1 VTLRLLS
8 YNIRY
13 GGAGREEKI
22 AAVIGACAPD
32 VVVLQEATKPL
43 VVERVAAATGM
54 AQWGSRK
61 GESLGFMSREPV
73 EHVAWHRPRVSR
85 HAFIEIV
92 PRGVRWRVF
101 GLHLSAVHAAWTE
114 RRRWYELRALLVAIQ
129 QHQRGPHVLIG
140 DFNTLAPGELLDIR
154 ELPARLR
161 ALVWLSGGK
170 IRWRTIQQ
178 VLDAGYRDAFRHLQP
193 DLVGLTFPT
202 WRPHVRL
209 DYLFVPE
216 PFLSRVT
223 ACRVVTDGAVRDASD
238 HFPLLAELSD
248 ASASVAAHQIE
259 PREQARAQ
267 HDVRSTAR

>member
-1 VTLRLLS
+1 MSLRLLS

-13 GGAGREEKI
+13 GGLGREQQL
-22 AAVIGACAPD
+22 ASVVRDCAPD
-32 VVVLQEATKPL
+32 LVVLQEATKPH
-43 VVERVAAATGM
+43 VVETVAKAAAM
-54 AQWGSRK
+54 AQWGAKS
-61 GESLGFMSREPV
+61 GESLGFMSRQPV
-73 EHVAWHRPRVSR
+73 EHVAWHKPRVSR

-92 PRGVRWRVF
+92 PSGGAWRVF
-101 GLHLSAVHAAWTE
+101 GVHLSAVHAAWTE

-129 QHQRGPHVLIG
+129 QHQHGPHALMG

-154 ELPARLR
+154 SLPARLR

-202 WRPHVRL
+202 WSPHVRL

-216 PFLSRVT
+216 PFLPRIT
-223 ACRVVTDGAVRDASD
+223 RCQVVTDGVVTDASD
-238 HFPLLAELSD
+238 HFPLVAEL
-248 ASASVAAHQIE
+248 
-259 PREQARAQ
+259 
-267 HDVRSTAR
+267 T